1 MGNKDD
7 QMTIAATD
15 AAEGLQERL
24 VVPGDVTIKK
34 MFGGYSVFES
44 GTMFALVD
52 SQGGIFFKADDTNR
66 DRFEKAGSKKHSRM
80 PYYQV
85 PNSVLENDRDLQ
97 EWAQTSVL
105 VSKKAK

>member
-1 MGNKDD
+1 MGNKENK
-7 QMTIAATD
+7 MTNASTE

-24 VVPGDVTIKK
+24 IVLGDVKTKK
-34 MFGGYSVFES
+34 MFGGYGVFES

-66 DRFEKAGSKKHSRM
+66 DRFEKAGSKKHSKM
-80 PYYQV
+80 PYFQV
-85 PNSVLENDRDLQ
+85 PNNVLENDRDLQ

-105 VSKKAK
+105 ISKKAK

>member
-34 MFGGYSVFES
+34 MFGGYGVFES
-44 GTMFALVD
+44 STMFALVD
-52 SQGGIFFKADDTNR
+52 SHGGIFFKADDTNR

-80 PYYQV
+80 PYCQV
-85 PNSVLENDRDLQ
+85 PNSLLGNDRDLQ

>member
-7 QMTIAATD
+7 QMTIAATE

-34 MFGGYSVFES
+34 MFGGYGVFES

-52 SQGGIFFKADDTNR
+52 SHGVIFFKADDTNR